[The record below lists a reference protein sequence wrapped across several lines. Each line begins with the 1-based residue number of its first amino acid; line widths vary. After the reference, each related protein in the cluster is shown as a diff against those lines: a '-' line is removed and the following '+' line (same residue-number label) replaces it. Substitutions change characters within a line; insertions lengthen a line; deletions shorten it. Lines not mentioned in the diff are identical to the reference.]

1 MKHKIFSS
9 ESSVSPRFWILPNL
23 CELCESLRIL
33 SSGQSSFIT
42 KFLVNYCDK
51 IRIAHTVL
59 ARSKMW
65 EKQNFLK
72 KKFSISLER
81 DFIFCFHICILYI
94 YIYIYISIYL
104 YLYLY
109 LSIYLYIYIY
119 IYICIYIYI
128 HIYI

>member
-1 MKHKIFSS
+1 MKHKIFSL
-9 ESSVSPRFWILPNL
+9 ESSVSPTFWILPNL
-23 CELCESLRIL
+23 CELCESLRIF
-33 SSGQSSFIT
+33 SSAQSSFIT

-72 KKFSISLER
+72 KKFSVSLER

-94 YIYIYISIYL
+94 Y
-104 YLYLY
+104 
-109 LSIYLYIYIY
+109 YIYIY
-119 IYICIYIYI
+119 IYICIYIHVY
-128 HIYI
+128 IYIYIYIYMHFLIFTCD